1 MSSKLF
7 SQYLYYQQDIR
18 AFLKKYGDYIDD
30 FSFTIDEID
39 EIELLYHS
47 EWLELEIRAIRIDGN
62 IEYGWITYP
71 IIVNEILEVY
81 FNYISKE
88 EKENKTKRPNSK
100 GVNEDMNI
108 TKGLTFDFG
117 TCENDKVRMSAYGLA
132 IKNEAGT
139 WVSYDTKTKS
149 IMDVDILNF
158 ECGKY
163 LFKMPV
169 AISAVKAGDV
179 VIHNRVPMFVTGVSA
194 TSIAVV
200 DIHSGEEKNIVPTKS
215 PFGFNFLTKVISL
228 VDFSGNK
235 SDENNPF
242 GNLLPFIMLNESK
255 SGDNTILALAALA
268 GNDGADITKNP
279 LLLYALMDQNKGGNS
294 DIATLFLMTQGANLF
309 GANGLAPTAKVD
321 TNVDVNVNT
330 EVNTEA

>member
-1 MSSKLF
+1 MSSKAMGTFLY
-7 SQYLYYQQDIR
+7 SQDLMM
-18 AFLKKYGDYIDD
+18 FLKRYGKYIKNIDPDYDIYG
-30 FSFTIDEID
+30 
-39 EIELLYHS
+39 EIELIFHPDYL
-47 EWLELEIRAIRIDGN
+47 EIELETVTVD
-62 IEYGWITYP
+62 EDYDCFWITQP
-71 IIVNEILEVY
+71 LIVDEIARGY
-81 FNYISKE
+81 FGYYIPDQE
-88 EKENKTKRPNSK
+88 LNKTKKINSK
-100 GVNEDMNI
+100 GVSEDMNI

-279 LLLYALMDQNKGGNS
+279 LLLYALMGQNKGGNS
-294 DIATLFLMTQGANLF
+294 DLAALLLMTQGANLF
-309 GANGLAPTAKVD
+309 GANGLTPTVD
-321 TNVDVNVNT
+321 AN
-330 EVNTEA
+330 A

>member
-1 MSSKLF
+1 MSSIPV
-7 SQYLYYQQDIR
+7 SQFLYHLQDIR
-18 AFLKKYGDYIDD
+18 VFIECYGRYTGGI
-30 FSFTIDEID
+30 SLNYEIYD
-39 EIELLYHS
+39 EIEIRHLPDWS
-47 EWLELEIRAIRIDGN
+47 DIEIEAITIDGDYEN
-62 IEYGWITYP
+62 YCITQP
-71 IIVNEILEVY
+71 LIVAEILEIY
-81 FNYISKE
+81 FGYSTKE
-88 EKENKTKRPNSK
+88 TDKFLANKINKTKKPNSK

-228 VDFSGNK
+228 VDFSNNK
-235 SDENNPF
+235 SDESNPF

-255 SGDNTILALAALA
+255 SGDNSVLALAALA
-268 GNDGADITKNP
+268 GNNGLDISKNP
-279 LLLYALMDQNKGGNS
+279 LLLYALMGQGKGGTS
-294 DIATLFLMTQGANLF
+294 DLLPLILMSQGGNLF
-309 GANGLAPTAKVD
+309 GANGLTPTPEA
-321 TNVDVNVNT
+321 
-330 EVNTEA
+330 NTEA

>member
-1 MSSKLF
+1 MNHTLDQFLYFSS
-7 SQYLYYQQDIR
+7 DIR
-18 AFLKKYGDYIDD
+18 AFLERYGEYIEGIDLDYEIY
-30 FSFTIDEID
+30 DEIR
-39 EIELLYHS
+39 ITYHPK
-47 EWLELEIRAIRIDGN
+47 WLELEIEATQFDGD
-62 IEYGWITYP
+62 YDCYWITHP
-71 IIVNEILEVY
+71 PVIREILDLY
-81 FNYISKE
+81 FGSPKTTE
-88 EKENKTKRPNSK
+88 TENKLNLK

-228 VDFSGNK
+228 VDFSNNK
-235 SDENNPF
+235 SDESNPF

-255 SGDNTILALAALA
+255 SGDNSVLALAALA
-268 GNDGADITKNP
+268 GNGGMDISKNP
-279 LLLYALMDQNKGGNS
+279 LLLYAFMGQGKGGNS
-294 DIATLFLMTQGANLF
+294 DLLPLILMSQGNNLF
-309 GANGLAPTAKVD
+309 GANGLTPTA
-321 TNVDVNVNT
+321 
-330 EVNTEA
+330 EANTEA

>member
-1 MSSKLF
+1 MSSKAMGTFLY
-7 SQYLYYQQDIR
+7 SQDLIM
-18 AFLKKYGDYIDD
+18 FLKRYGKYIKNIDPDYDIYG
-30 FSFTIDEID
+30 
-39 EIELLYHS
+39 EIELIFHPDYL
-47 EWLELEIRAIRIDGN
+47 EIELETVTVD
-62 IEYGWITYP
+62 EDYDCFWITQP
-71 IIVNEILEVY
+71 LIVDEIARGY
-81 FNYISKE
+81 FGYYIPDQE
-88 EKENKTKRPNSK
+88 LNKTKKINSK
-100 GVNEDMNI
+100 GVSEDMNI

-268 GNDGADITKNP
+268 GNDGADIAKNP
-279 LLLYALMDQNKGGNS
+279 LLLYALMGQNKGGNS
-294 DIATLFLMTQGANLF
+294 DLATLLLITQGANLF
-309 GANGLAPTAKVD
+309 GANGLTPTVE
-321 TNVDVNVNT
+321 TN
-330 EVNTEA
+330 A

>member
-1 MSSKLF
+1 MSSKAMGTFLY
-7 SQYLYYQQDIR
+7 SQDLMM
-18 AFLKKYGDYIDD
+18 FLKRYGKYIKNIDPDYDIYG
-30 FSFTIDEID
+30 
-39 EIELLYHS
+39 EIELIFHPDYL
-47 EWLELEIRAIRIDGN
+47 EIELETVTVD
-62 IEYGWITYP
+62 EDYDCFWITQP
-71 IIVNEILEVY
+71 LIVDEIARGY
-81 FNYISKE
+81 FGYYIPD
-88 EKENKTKRPNSK
+88 KTKKISSK
-100 GVNEDMNI
+100 GVSEDMNI

-255 SGDNTILALAALA
+255 SGDNTILALAALT

-279 LLLYALMDQNKGGNS
+279 LLLYALMGQNKGGNS
-294 DIATLFLMTQGANLF
+294 DLAALLLMTQGTNLF
-309 GANGLAPTAKVD
+309 GANGLTPTAE
-321 TNVDVNVNT
+321 TN
-330 EVNTEA
+330 A

>member
-1 MSSKLF
+1 MSSKAMGTFLY
-7 SQYLYYQQDIR
+7 SQDLMM
-18 AFLKKYGDYIDD
+18 FLKRYGKYIKNIDPDYDIYG
-30 FSFTIDEID
+30 
-39 EIELLYHS
+39 EIELIFHPDYL
-47 EWLELEIRAIRIDGN
+47 EIELETVTVD
-62 IEYGWITYP
+62 EDYDCFWITQP
-71 IIVNEILEVY
+71 LIVDEIARGY
-81 FNYISKE
+81 FGYYIPDQE
-88 EKENKTKRPNSK
+88 LNKTKKINSK
-100 GVNEDMNI
+100 GVSEDMNI

-268 GNDGADITKNP
+268 GGDGADIAKNP
-279 LLLYALMDQNKGGNS
+279 LLLYALMGQNKGGNS
-294 DIATLFLMTQGANLF
+294 DLATLLLMTQGANLF
-309 GANGLAPTAKVD
+309 GANGLTPTAE
-321 TNVDVNVNT
+321 TN
-330 EVNTEA
+330 A

>member
-1 MSSKLF
+1 MEIYF
-7 SQYLYYQQDIR
+7 G
-18 AFLKKYGDYIDD
+18 YGTKETDKI
-30 FSFTIDEID
+30 
-39 EIELLYHS
+39 
-47 EWLELEIRAIRIDGN
+47 
-62 IEYGWITYP
+62 ITKH
-71 IIVNEILEVY
+71 I
-81 FNYISKE
+81 
-88 EKENKTKRPNSK
+88 NKTKKPNSK

-255 SGDNTILALAALA
+255 SGDNTVLALAALA

-279 LLLYALMDQNKGGNS
+279 LLLYALMGQNKGGNS
-294 DIATLFLMTQGANLF
+294 DIATLLLMTQGANLF
-309 GANGLAPTAKVD
+309 GANGLTPTA
-321 TNVDVNVNT
+321 
-330 EVNTEA
+330 EVNA

>member
-1 MSSKLF
+1 MSSKAMGTFLY
-7 SQYLYYQQDIR
+7 SQDLMM
-18 AFLKKYGDYIDD
+18 FLKRYGKYIKNIDPDYDIYG
-30 FSFTIDEID
+30 
-39 EIELLYHS
+39 EIELIFHPDYL
-47 EWLELEIRAIRIDGN
+47 EIELETVTVD
-62 IEYGWITYP
+62 EDYDCFWITQP
-71 IIVNEILEVY
+71 LIVDEIARGY
-81 FNYISKE
+81 FGYYIPDQE
-88 EKENKTKRPNSK
+88 LNKTKKINSK
-100 GVNEDMNI
+100 GVSEDMNI

-132 IKNEAGT
+132 IKYEAGT

-279 LLLYALMDQNKGGNS
+279 LLLYALMGQNKGGNS
-294 DIATLFLMTQGANLF
+294 DLAALLLMTQGANLF
-309 GANGLAPTAKVD
+309 GANGLTPTAE
-321 TNVDVNVNT
+321 TN
-330 EVNTEA
+330 A

>member
-1 MSSKLF
+1 MSSKAMGTFLY
-7 SQYLYYQQDIR
+7 SQDLVM
-18 AFLKKYGDYIDD
+18 FLKRYGKYIKDIDPNYDVYSEIEVIFHPDYL
-30 FSFTIDEID
+30 
-39 EIELLYHS
+39 EIEL
-47 EWLELEIRAIRIDGN
+47 ETVTMDE
-62 IEYGWITYP
+62 EYDCFWITQP
-71 IIVNEILEVY
+71 LIVEEIVGLY
-81 FNYISKE
+81 FGYDYVR
-88 EKENKTKRPNSK
+88 ENKTKKPNSK

-268 GNDGADITKNP
+268 GGDGADIAKNP
-279 LLLYALMDQNKGGNS
+279 LLLYALMGQNKGGNS
-294 DIATLFLMTQGANLF
+294 DIATLLLMTQGANLF
-309 GANGLAPTAKVD
+309 GANGLTPTAE
-321 TNVDVNVNT
+321 TN
-330 EVNTEA
+330 A

>member
-1 MSSKLF
+1 MGTFLY
-7 SQYLYYQQDIR
+7 SQDLVM
-18 AFLKKYGDYIDD
+18 FLKRYGKYIKDIDPNYDVYSEIEVIFHPDYL
-30 FSFTIDEID
+30 
-39 EIELLYHS
+39 EIEL
-47 EWLELEIRAIRIDGN
+47 ETVTMDE
-62 IEYGWITYP
+62 EYDCFWITQP
-71 IIVNEILEVY
+71 LIVEEIVGLY
-81 FNYISKE
+81 FGYDYVR
-88 EKENKTKRPNSK
+88 ENKTKKPNSK

-255 SGDNTILALAALA
+255 SGDNSILALAALA

-279 LLLYALMDQNKGGNS
+279 LLLYALMGQNKGGNS
-294 DIATLFLMTQGANLF
+294 DIATLLLMTQGANLF
-309 GANGLAPTAKVD
+309 GANGLTPTAE
-321 TNVDVNVNT
+321 TN
-330 EVNTEA
+330 A

>member
-1 MSSKLF
+1 MSSKAMGTFLY
-7 SQYLYYQQDIR
+7 SQDLMM
-18 AFLKKYGDYIDD
+18 FLKRYGKYIKNIDPDYDIYG
-30 FSFTIDEID
+30 
-39 EIELLYHS
+39 EIELIFHPDYL
-47 EWLELEIRAIRIDGN
+47 EIELETVTVD
-62 IEYGWITYP
+62 EDYDCFWITQP
-71 IIVNEILEVY
+71 LIVDEIARGY
-81 FNYISKE
+81 FGYYIPDQE
-88 EKENKTKRPNSK
+88 LNKTKKINSK
-100 GVNEDMNI
+100 GVSEDMNI

-255 SGDNTILALAALA
+255 SGDNTILVLAALA

-279 LLLYALMDQNKGGNS
+279 LLLYALMGQNKGGNS
-294 DIATLFLMTQGANLF
+294 DLATLLLMTQGANLF
-309 GANGLAPTAKVD
+309 GANGLTPTAE
-321 TNVDVNVNT
+321 TN
-330 EVNTEA
+330 A

>member
-1 MSSKLF
+1 MSSKAMGTFLY
-7 SQYLYYQQDIR
+7 SQDLMM
-18 AFLKKYGDYIDD
+18 FLKRYGKYIKNIDPDYDIYG
-30 FSFTIDEID
+30 
-39 EIELLYHS
+39 EIELIFHPDYL
-47 EWLELEIRAIRIDGN
+47 EIELETVTVD
-62 IEYGWITYP
+62 EDYDCFWITQP
-71 IIVNEILEVY
+71 LIVDEIARGY
-81 FNYISKE
+81 FGYYIPDQE
-88 EKENKTKRPNSK
+88 LNKTKKINSK
-100 GVNEDMNI
+100 GVSEDMNI

-279 LLLYALMDQNKGGNS
+279 LLLYALMGQNKGGNS
-294 DIATLFLMTQGANLF
+294 DLAALLLMTQGANLF
-309 GANGLAPTAKVD
+309 GANGLTPTAE
-321 TNVDVNVNT
+321 TN
-330 EVNTEA
+330 A

>member
-1 MSSKLF
+1 MSSKAMGTFLY
-7 SQYLYYQQDIR
+7 SQDLMM
-18 AFLKKYGDYIDD
+18 FLKCYGKYIKNIDPDYDIYG
-30 FSFTIDEID
+30 
-39 EIELLYHS
+39 EIELIFHPDYL
-47 EWLELEIRAIRIDGN
+47 EIELETVTVD
-62 IEYGWITYP
+62 EDYDCFWITQP
-71 IIVNEILEVY
+71 LIVDEIARGY
-81 FNYISKE
+81 FGYYIPDQE
-88 EKENKTKRPNSK
+88 LNKTKKINSK
-100 GVNEDMNI
+100 GVSEDMNI

-279 LLLYALMDQNKGGNS
+279 LLLYALMGQNKGGNS
-294 DIATLFLMTQGANLF
+294 DLAALLLMTQGTNLF
-309 GANGLAPTAKVD
+309 GANGLTPTAE
-321 TNVDVNVNT
+321 TN
-330 EVNTEA
+330 A

>member
-1 MSSKLF
+1 MSSKAMGTFLY
-7 SQYLYYQQDIR
+7 SQDLMM
-18 AFLKKYGDYIDD
+18 FLKHYGKYIKNIDPDYDIYG
-30 FSFTIDEID
+30 
-39 EIELLYHS
+39 EIELIFHPDYL
-47 EWLELEIRAIRIDGN
+47 EIELETVTVD
-62 IEYGWITYP
+62 EDYDCFWITQP
-71 IIVNEILEVY
+71 LIVDEIARGY
-81 FNYISKE
+81 FGYYIPDQE
-88 EKENKTKRPNSK
+88 LNKTKKINSK
-100 GVNEDMNI
+100 GVSEDMNI

-255 SGDNTILALAALA
+255 SGDNTVLALAALA

-279 LLLYALMDQNKGGNS
+279 LLLYALMGQNKGGNS
-294 DIATLFLMTQGANLF
+294 DLATLLLMTQGANLF
-309 GANGLAPTAKVD
+309 GANGLTPTAE
-321 TNVDVNVNT
+321 TN
-330 EVNTEA
+330 A

>member
-1 MSSKLF
+1 
-7 SQYLYYQQDIR
+7 
-18 AFLKKYGDYIDD
+18 
-30 FSFTIDEID
+30 
-39 EIELLYHS
+39 
-47 EWLELEIRAIRIDGN
+47 
-62 IEYGWITYP
+62 
-71 IIVNEILEVY
+71 
-81 FNYISKE
+81 
-88 EKENKTKRPNSK
+88 
-100 GVNEDMNI
+100 
-108 TKGLTFDFG
+108 
-117 TCENDKVRMSAYGLA
+117 
-132 IKNEAGT
+132 
-139 WVSYDTKTKS
+139 
-149 IMDVDILNF
+149 MDVDILNF

-255 SGDNTILALAALA
+255 SGDNTVLALAALA
-268 GNDGADITKNP
+268 GNDGADIAKNP
-279 LLLYALMDQNKGGNS
+279 LLLYALMGQGKGGNS
-294 DIATLFLMTQGANLF
+294 DLATLLLMTQGANLF
-309 GANGLAPTAKVD
+309 GANGLTPTA
-321 TNVDVNVNT
+321 
-330 EVNTEA
+330 EVNTNA

>member
-1 MSSKLF
+1 MNHTLDQFLYFSS
-7 SQYLYYQQDIR
+7 DIR
-18 AFLKKYGDYIDD
+18 AFLERFGEYIEGIDLDY
-30 FSFTIDEID
+30 TIYDEIRITYHPKWL
-39 EIELLYHS
+39 EIEI
-47 EWLELEIRAIRIDGN
+47 ETIQFDG
-62 IEYGWITYP
+62 ECDCFWITHPP
-71 IIVNEILEVY
+71 IIKQIMNLY
-81 FNYISKE
+81 FGTPKTTE
-88 EKENKTKRPNSK
+88 TENKTKTLNSK

-179 VIHNRVPMFVTGVSA
+179 VIHNRVPMFVTGKTD

-200 DIHSGEEKNIVPTKS
+200 DIHSGEEKNIVPTKNI
-215 PFGFNFLTKVISL
+215 FNFNYLTKVVSMF
-228 VDFSGNK
+228 DFSKNNA
-235 SDENNPF
+235 SEENPF
-242 GNLLPFIMLNESK
+242 GNMLPFLMMADSKGGDNLLPLVLMSGNGAFDMNNPMMLYALCGSDNKDLLPFMLMSGGLNAPKTESK
-255 SGDNTILALAALA
+255 
-268 GNDGADITKNP
+268 
-279 LLLYALMDQNKGGNS
+279 
-294 DIATLFLMTQGANLF
+294 
-309 GANGLAPTAKVD
+309 
-321 TNVDVNVNT
+321 
-330 EVNTEA
+330 

>member
-1 MSSKLF
+1 MSSKAMGTFLY
-7 SQYLYYQQDIR
+7 SQDLMM
-18 AFLKKYGDYIDD
+18 FLKRYGKYIKNIDPDYDIYG
-30 FSFTIDEID
+30 
-39 EIELLYHS
+39 EIELIFHPDYL
-47 EWLELEIRAIRIDGN
+47 EIELETVTVD
-62 IEYGWITYP
+62 EDYDCFWITQP
-71 IIVNEILEVY
+71 LIVDEIARGY
-81 FNYISKE
+81 FGYYIPDQE
-88 EKENKTKRPNSK
+88 LNKTKKINSK
-100 GVNEDMNI
+100 GVSEDMNI

-268 GNDGADITKNP
+268 GNDGADIAKNP
-279 LLLYALMDQNKGGNS
+279 LLLYALMGQNKGGNS
-294 DIATLFLMTQGANLF
+294 DLAALLLMTQGANLF
-309 GANGLAPTAKVD
+309 GANGLTPTAE
-321 TNVDVNVNT
+321 TN
-330 EVNTEA
+330 A

>member
-1 MSSKLF
+1 MSSKAMGTFLY
-7 SQYLYYQQDIR
+7 SQDLMM
-18 AFLKKYGDYIDD
+18 FLKRYGKYIKNIDPDYDIYG
-30 FSFTIDEID
+30 
-39 EIELLYHS
+39 EIELIFHPDYL
-47 EWLELEIRAIRIDGN
+47 EIELETVTVD
-62 IEYGWITYP
+62 EDYDCFWITQP
-71 IIVNEILEVY
+71 LIVDEIARGY
-81 FNYISKE
+81 FGYYIPDQE
-88 EKENKTKRPNSK
+88 LNKTKKINSK
-100 GVNEDMNI
+100 GVSEDMNI

-255 SGDNTILALAALA
+255 NGDNTILALAALA

-279 LLLYALMDQNKGGNS
+279 LLLYALMGQNKGGNS
-294 DIATLFLMTQGANLF
+294 DLAALLLMTQGANLF
-309 GANGLAPTAKVD
+309 GANGLTPTAE
-321 TNVDVNVNT
+321 TN
-330 EVNTEA
+330 A

>member
-1 MSSKLF
+1 MSTTTV
-7 SQYLYYQQDIR
+7 SQFLYFPQDIKV
-18 AFLKKYGDYIDD
+18 FLERYGRYIEGISLNYD
-30 FSFTIDEID
+30 IYD
-39 EIELLYHS
+39 EIEIRHFPDWS
-47 EWLELEIRAIRIDGN
+47 DIEIETITFDGVYDN
-62 IEYGWITYP
+62 FCITQP
-71 IIVNEILEVY
+71 LIVAEILELY
-81 FNYISKE
+81 FGYNPKE
-88 EKENKTKRPNSK
+88 TDKMLANKLKSTKKLNSK
-100 GVNEDMNI
+100 GVYEDMNI

-139 WVSYDTKTKS
+139 WVSYDTKSKS

-255 SGDNTILALAALA
+255 NGDNAILALAALA
-268 GNDGADITKNP
+268 GNDGADFTKNP
-279 LLLYALMDQNKGGNS
+279 LLLYALMGQDKGGNS
-294 DIATLFLMTQGANLF
+294 DLIPLILMSQGNNLF
-309 GANGLAPTAKVD
+309 GANGLTPTA
-321 TNVDVNVNT
+321 NANP
-330 EVNTEA
+330 EA